1 MAFRDAVRVSGMVGQ
16 PGGVAYPD
24 GRAHSR
30 HQRLE
35 VEMTSP
41 LWQCP
46 GKSGDRL
53 GIGTNDIR
61 PDNDGKRR
69 PMEFMPEIPASEIL
83 I

>member
-1 MAFRDAVRVSGMVGQ
+1 
-16 PGGVAYPD
+16 
-24 GRAHSR
+24 
-30 HQRLE
+30 
-35 VEMTSP
+35 MTSP